1 MQVRLNK
8 AIAHA
13 GIASRRAA
21 DGLIASG
28 KVSVNGQVVRTL
40 GMEVGENDLVEVDGK
55 PLPRPGKKLYYAINK
70 PEGFITTASDEKG
83 RPTVMDL
90 VGDIDGRVY
99 PVGRLD
105 AATKGLLFL
114 TNDGDFAYALTHPG
128 NGKKKTY
135 KVRALGHMSDEK
147 LRKLR
152 KGVEIDGRMTAP
164 SEAVLKRQARDAC
177 TVELVIGEGRNRQI
191 RKMFESIDMKV
202 VELER
207 IAVEDIR
214 LGALKPGH
222 YRKLR
227 REEVDSLING

>member
-1 MQVRLNK
+1 MRLNK

-21 DGLIASG
+21 DELIVRG
-28 KVSVNGQVVRTL
+28 KVSVNGRTMRVL
-40 GMEVGENDLVEVDGK
+40 GTEVSEGDFIEVDGK
-55 PLPRPGKKLYYAINK
+55 PLPRSGKKLYYAINK
-70 PEGFITTASDEKG
+70 PEGFITTVSDEKG

-90 VGDIDGRVY
+90 AADIDGRVY

-105 AATKGLLFL
+105 AATTGLLFL
-114 TNDGDFAYALTHPG
+114 TNDGDFTYALTHPG

-164 SEAVLKRQARDAC
+164 ADAVLKRQTKDAS

-191 RKMFESIDMKV
+191 RKMFAAIDMKV
-202 VELER
+202 IELER
-207 IAVEDIR
+207 TAIGGIK

-227 REEVDSLING
+227 REEIDSLMNE